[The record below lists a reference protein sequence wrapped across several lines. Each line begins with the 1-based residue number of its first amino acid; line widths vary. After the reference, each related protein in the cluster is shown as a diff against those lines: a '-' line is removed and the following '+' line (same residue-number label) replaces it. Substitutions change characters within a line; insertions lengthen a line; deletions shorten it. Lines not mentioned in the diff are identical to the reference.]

1 MKLRRKPSPEPMI
14 FAGSTNSVT
23 NSAKVKVGCK
33 KSGTDVLGARKQD
46 FRNNPLISRANSTG
60 TRLSDSD
67 SDELYLPAVNE
78 AIRMLD
84 LDSQA
89 TQTASF
95 SVSTWSSS
103 IGYCSSLLQ
112 QFVAKS
118 QSGEPPPPPPQL
130 PPILQLTK
138 GARKCFSTL
147 AEEPAVAS
155 SSNGT
160 NELSRK
166 ALPTEASRGNMD
178 HELGL
183 DCHPSHV
190 SPDSGIQSV
199 AGSPFS
205 VNSSPVH
212 PGSHNGGSQHIPHQP
227 VISSPC
233 PPVPTPSPPPPPT
246 SKIGKKDR
254 TDSVKVTTAPTNAA
268 ARRRRSC
275 RDTASTLSSG
285 LQKDSSFVQ
294 AIQRGLDAALRLTAQ
309 TQHSDKISTEDSLV
323 PCSRKRSRSCNRST
337 TKTTDSASNE
347 ITGQFLCSSKPPV
360 DSSGALA
367 TLSRR
372 HTKRKKKRKKQKSSQ
387 PCGQAAYTDPGLQN
401 TLEQLCKTL
410 DRCTISRMSTLSIS
424 AAARPW
430 VFQCRKYP
438 ALAGGGGSS
447 KSKRKKMEEDS
458 AASKRRGKWKKSDA
472 AGAGNGNGRGDSQAA
487 VANAV
492 ELLLPLKKRHH
503 IVPPYESL
511 APAQTSNC
519 TTEEKCTEKASQEQ
533 VLTSRKRVANGEL
546 EPINQVETAAAKSSV
561 PPSDDVVPVTAAKKK
576 KLKRS
581 KKKFRRETESPE
593 SDDLPTIEEIIASVT
608 CKEPTKLEKKPPA
621 ATTSDITD
629 EAEQPPKK
637 KSRRRKAFNRTGFP
651 SVKKK
656 RKKLNPPILEEKK
669 TVECHQPKRARFMKE
684 EEDVADVADVAENLP
699 ELTSSESP
707 SSDELAHLSL
717 PSTEAEPKKRRIP
730 SWRKRFL
737 TAGLFSNFFKE
748 NPSTNTTSSSTSS
761 AKLLTYVPEEHEYG
775 LLPPPFHSERYLRR
789 RRQDFQLP
797 YNLWWLHQQGKLPGR
812 DTMVP
817 SWNYRKIRSNVYY
830 DVKPPFTN
838 DTQACNCTYPPPNT
852 KGTLHFLVKTL
863 TCPSPIIRKL
873 KKQTNKSFHLLINN
887 FHTSKFLI
895 DLPDT
900 KHLTL

>member
-1 MKLRRKPSPEPMI
+1 MKIRRKPSPEPLI
-14 FAGSTNSVT
+14 FAGGTKNSAL
-23 NSAKVKVGCK
+23 NSAKVKVAKYGTSVNYK
-33 KSGTDVLGARKQD
+33 KTGTDRLEARKQD
-46 FRNNPLISRANSTG
+46 SRNNSLLSRASSTG
-60 TRLSDSD
+60 THLSDSD

-89 TQTASF
+89 TQTASN

-138 GARKCFSTL
+138 GARKCFPVTV
-147 AEEPAVAS
+147 EEPAAAS
-155 SSNGT
+155 CTTGT
-160 NELSRK
+160 NESSRK
-166 ALPTEASRGNMD
+166 APTAEASRSNMD

-212 PGSHNGGSQHIPHQP
+212 PGSLSGGSQHIPHQP
-227 VISSPC
+227 VMLSPC
-233 PPVPTPSPPPPPT
+233 PPVPTPSPPPPPPT
-246 SKIGKKDR
+246 TKNGKKDR
-254 TDSVKVTTAPTNAA
+254 ADSVKVTTAPSHPAG
-268 ARRRRSC
+268 RRRRSC
-275 RDTASTLSSG
+275 RDSASSLSSG

-309 TQHSDKISTEDSLV
+309 TQHTDKNSNDDSAA
-323 PCSRKRSRSCNRST
+323 PCSRKRSRSCNRSI
-337 TKTTDSASNE
+337 TKVRDSASTE
-347 ITGQFLCSSKPPV
+347 FDGQFDCSSKPLV
-360 DSSGALA
+360 ESSSVSVPS
-367 TLSRR
+367 SRR
-372 HTKRKKKRKKQKSSQ
+372 HVKRKKKRKKQKSSQ
-387 PCGQAAYTDPGLQN
+387 HNSQPASTIDPGLQN
-401 TLEQLCKTL
+401 NLEQLCKTL
-410 DRCTISRMSTLSIS
+410 DRCTISRLSALNIG
-424 AAARPW
+424 AAGKPW

-438 ALAGGGGSS
+438 ATTVGGGGGSGGSGSSGGS
-447 KSKRKKMEEDS
+447 KPKRKKMEDDS
-458 AASKRRGKWKKSDA
+458 TVSKRRGKWKKSDTA
-472 AGAGNGNGRGDSQAA
+472 SASNANGRGDSKAT

-503 IVPPYESL
+503 VVPPYESL
-511 APAQTSNC
+511 APTQTSSC
-519 TTEEKCTEKASQEQ
+519 TTEEKCTEKASQDQ
-533 VLTSRKRVANGEL
+533 VLTSRKRVAISEL
-546 EPINQVETAAAKSSV
+546 ESVNQVETVTTKSPPV
-561 PPSDDVVPVTAAKKK
+561 PPSDDVAPVISAKKK

-608 CKEPTKLEKKPPA
+608 CKEPTKLEKKPPT
-621 ATTSDITD
+621 TTSDITD
-629 EAEQPPKK
+629 GVEQPPKK
-637 KSRRRKAFNRTGFP
+637 KNRRRKAFNRTGFP

-656 RKKLNPPILEEKK
+656 RKKLSSPILEEKK
-669 TVECHQPKRARFMKE
+669 PVECHQPKRARFTKNE
-684 EEDVADVADVAENLP
+684 NAVVAHVAENLP

-707 SSDELAHLSL
+707 SSDELAQINL
-717 PSTEAEPKKRRIP
+717 PSTDAEPKKRRVP

-748 NPSTNTTSSSTSS
+748 NHNTNAPSSSSTSV
-761 AKLLTYVPEEHEYG
+761 KLLTYVPEEHEYG

-789 RRQDFQLP
+789 KRQDFQLP
-797 YNLWWLHQQGKLPGR
+797 YNLWWLNQQGKLPGR
-812 DTMVP
+812 DAMVP

-830 DVKPPFTN
+830 DIKPPFTN
-838 DTQACNCTYPPPNT
+838 DAQACNCTYPPPNT
-852 KGTLHFLVKTL
+852 KG
-863 TCPSPIIRKL
+863 I
-873 KKQTNKSFHLLINN
+873 
-887 FHTSKFLI
+887 
-895 DLPDT
+895 
-900 KHLTL
+900 

>member
-1 MKLRRKPSPEPMI
+1 MKLRRKPTPEPMI
-14 FAGSTNSVT
+14 FGSNTKRAAANP
-23 NSAKVKVGCK
+23 AKVKDARYGTSVNRK
-33 KSGTDVLGARKQD
+33 KTGTDKLEARKQD
-46 FRNNPLISRANSTG
+46 LRNPLLSRANSTG

-89 TQTASF
+89 TQTASI

-138 GARKCFSTL
+138 GARKCFPTL
-147 AEEPAVAS
+147 VEEPTTSAS
-155 SSNGT
+155 STTT
-160 NELSRK
+160 NESSRK
-166 ALPTEASRGNMD
+166 ALPTEASRSNMD

-212 PGSHNGGSQHIPHQP
+212 PGSHSGGSQHIPHQP
-227 VISSPC
+227 VILSPC
-233 PPVPTPSPPPPPT
+233 PPVPTPSPPPPPASKT
-246 SKIGKKDR
+246 SKKNR
-254 TDSVKVTTAPTNAA
+254 NDSMKVTTALPNSA

-275 RDTASTLSSG
+275 RDTASALSSG

-309 TQHSDKISTEDSLV
+309 TQHADKNNTNDSSAS
-323 PCSRKRSRSCNRST
+323 CSRKRSRSSNRSIA
-337 TKTTDSASNE
+337 KAHDSVSIEVAD
-347 ITGQFLCSSKPPV
+347 QFHGSSKPLFELSC
-360 DSSGALA
+360 DLTSSNH
-367 TLSRR
+367 RQ
-372 HTKRKKKRKKQKSSQ
+372 TKQKKKRKKEKSSQ
-387 PCGQAAYTDPGLQN
+387 HHGQPASNIDLSLQYS
-401 TLEQLCKTL
+401 LEQLCKTL
-410 DRCTISRMSTLSIS
+410 DRCTISRISTLNIG
-424 AAARPW
+424 AMTKPW

-438 ALAGGGGSS
+438 ALAGSGGGS
-447 KSKRKKMEEDS
+447 KPKRKKMEDDS
-458 AASKRRGKWKKSDA
+458 TVSKRRGKWKKNDA
-472 AGAGNGNGRGDSQAA
+472 VSAANTNGRGDSQAA

-503 IVPPYESL
+503 LVPPYESL
-511 APAQTSNC
+511 APTQTSSC

-546 EPINQVETAAAKSSV
+546 ESASQVETVGTKSLV
-561 PPSDDVVPVTAAKKK
+561 PPSDDVVSAIPVKKK
-576 KLKRS
+576 KVKRS
-581 KKKFRRETESPE
+581 KKKFRRDTESPE

-608 CKEPTKLEKKPPA
+608 CKESTKLEKKPSAIAIA
-621 ATTSDITD
+621 ASNITD
-629 EAEQPPKK
+629 GLEQPPKK
-637 KSRRRKAFNRTGFP
+637 KNRRRKAFNRTGFP
-651 SVKKK
+651 SIKKK
-656 RKKLNPPILEEKK
+656 RKKLSPPILEEKK
-669 TVECHQPKRARFMKE
+669 PAECHQPKRARFMKD
-684 EEDVADVADVAENLP
+684 EDDIADVAENLP

-707 SSDELAHLSL
+707 SSDELVHISL

-748 NPSTNTTSSSTSS
+748 NPSTTTQSNSSSSV
-761 AKLLTYVPEEHEYG
+761 KLLTYVPEEHEYG

-789 RRQDFQLP
+789 RRQDYQLP

-838 DTQACNCTYPPPNT
+838 DAQACNCTYPPPNA
-852 KGTLHFLVKTL
+852 KGILNILIKTYL
-863 TCPSPIIRKL
+863 
-873 KKQTNKSFHLLINN
+873 NSFRL
-887 FHTSKFLI
+887 FRV
-895 DLPDT
+895 
-900 KHLTL
+900 